1 MIRTIRN
8 SNDQNRKHRKII
20 SETCSVFKANFRYW
34 SGTLWIGAFL
44 STTWF
49 LGLRLFLCST
59 CSTCYESVCYTI
71 HKQRS
76 QRPTLLVQQK
86 QCLDVWSRHLIR
98 WWTIDERFSRFVAS
112 KQPQQ
117 TILHLRIPSRFLH
130 LDFYLHLYLHL
141 YLHFYLHLYLDR
153 RLSHCRTWR
162 ASIVP
167 LFSSL
172 PNGMSERYWTVP
184 V

>member
-1 MIRTIRN
+1 M
-8 SNDQNRKHRKII
+8 
-20 SETCSVFKANFRYW
+20 CSRPT
-34 SGTLWIGAFL
+34 SGTEVEL
-44 STTWF
+44 SGSERFCQQPGSSDFDCFCVLLVLLVLLVTKA
-49 LGLRLFLCST
+49 
-59 CSTCYESVCYTI
+59 SVTI

-117 TILHLRIPSRFLH
+117 TILHPRIPSRFLH

-153 RLSHCRTWR
+153 RLSNCRTWR